1 MNQSIK
7 SLHKILQLEQ
17 AKGYNNTAVMGGL
30 DRYLQ
35 GWRSSAG
42 DTTPSL
48 FSTQSDFAYA
58 ALSKQQRESWVTTTL
73 LQLAVE
79 TSTPSIQKN
88 SKAIPHATSSHDHP
102 LDSPITVIK
111 GVNQTVAKGFARM
124 GVTTIRDM
132 LYLFPRRH
140 LDYSQRRTVSEL
152 QTGIEQTLMATVLE
166 TQQVN
171 LGVRRSTE
179 ANIGD
184 HTGSIRVVWFNQPYL
199 ARTLRPHSKIVVSG
213 KVGIFKGKK
222 VFESPE
228 WEFMESADLVHTGRL
243 VPIYPLTQGL
253 TSRVVRRIL
262 KQAIDGWSQQMPDS
276 LPKEIQTRCGLI
288 PLTLAIEQA
297 HFPDTVYMKDQA
309 RRRLAFDEFFILQLG
324 VLSKKYNW
332 QELQQG
338 NALQAVDETIQKFV
352 SSLPFPLTKA
362 QERVLQDIG
371 TDLKRPKPMSRLLQ
385 GDVGSGKTVIAI
397 AALLTGVASGFQ
409 GALMAPTEIL
419 AEQHFNSIST
429 LFEKT
434 GHLEKK
440 QSNLCTYSLLLPSQR
455 SLTIALLTGSLSPKE
470 KEATHQ
476 SIQEGS
482 IDLVIGT
489 QALIQ
494 KGVHYANLGV
504 AVVDEQH
511 RFGVM
516 QRSSLSQKGTQ
527 PHILVM
533 SATPIPRTL
542 ALTLYGDLNLSI
554 IDQLPPGRKAIR
566 TRCVSPEQREKAY
579 SFLRSKVEEK
589 RQAFIICPLIEESDK
604 IEAKAAIQEY
614 HRLSEVAFPDLRLGL
629 LHGRM
634 PNSEKEQIMRAF
646 RARELDILVSTSVV
660 EVGIDVPNATIM
672 MIEGADRFGLSQ
684 LHQFRGRVGRGEH
697 QSFCLLLSEST
708 STEAQERLSVLE
720 RTQDGFSL
728 AEEDLRL
735 RGPGDFFGTR
745 QSGLPNLRMA
755 RLSDVSILEMAREE
769 AIRLFHQ
776 DPELKK
782 PEHVLLAKERN
793 QMWEQRVVSVD
804 KKLKKTT
811 RTASQADSS

>member
-1 MNQSIK
+1 MNQSIE
-7 SLHKILQLEQ
+7 SLHKILQLEK
-17 AKGYNNTAVMGGL
+17 AKGYNNTAVIGGL

-35 GWRSSAG
+35 GWRSSVG
-42 DTTPSL
+42 DATTSP
-48 FSTQSDFAYA
+48 FSIQSDFSYA
-58 ALSKQQRESWVTTTL
+58 ALTQQQRETWVTTTL
-73 LQLAVE
+73 LKLTGK
-79 TSTPSIQKN
+79 TSTSSIQIN
-88 SKAIPHATSSHDHP
+88 TQAITQVIPPVEHT
-102 LDSPITVIK
+102 LDSPITIIK
-111 GVNQTVAKGFARM
+111 GVNQTVAKGFSRM
-124 GVTTIRDM
+124 GLITIRDM
-132 LYLFPRRH
+132 LYFFPRRH

-152 QTGIEQTLMATVLE
+152 EAGTEQTLVATVFE
-166 TQQVN
+166 AQQVN
-171 LGVRRSTE
+171 LGTRRSTE
-179 ANIGD
+179 AYIGD
-184 HTGSIRVVWFNQPYL
+184 NTGTIRAVWFNQPYL

-213 KVGIFKGKK
+213 KVGVFKGKN

-228 WEFMESADLVHTGRL
+228 WELMEFDDLVHTGRL
-243 VPIYPLTQGL
+243 VPVYPLTQGL

-262 KQAIDGWSQQMPDS
+262 KQVIDGWAHQMSDY
-276 LPKEIQTRCGLI
+276 LPNEIQTRCGLI
-288 PLTLAIEQA
+288 PLASALEQA
-297 HFPDTVYMKDQA
+297 HFPKTLYAKDQA

-324 VLSKKYNW
+324 VISKKHNW

-338 NALQAVDETIQKFV
+338 NALDAVDETIQRFV
-352 SSLPFPLTKA
+352 SSLPFSLTKA
-362 QERVLQDIG
+362 QERVLKEIG
-371 TDLKRPKPMSRLLQ
+371 TDLKQPKPMSRLLQ

-397 AALLTGVASGFQ
+397 ASLLTAVANGLQ

-419 AEQHFNSIST
+419 AEQHFNSILT
-429 LFEKT
+429 LFERI
-434 GHLEKK
+434 GHLEQR
-440 QSNLCTYSLLLPSQR
+440 QSNLCTYSYLLPSKR
-455 SLTIALLTGSLSPKE
+455 SLTVALLTGSVSPKE
-470 KEATHQ
+470 KQATHQ
-476 SIQEGS
+476 SIREGS

-494 KGVHYANLGV
+494 KGVHFANLGV

-516 QRSSLSQKGTQ
+516 QRSALSQKGTQ

-579 SFLRSKVEEK
+579 SFLRSKIEEE
-589 RQAFIICPLIEESDK
+589 RQAFIICPLVEESDK

-614 HRLSEVAFPDLRLGL
+614 QRLSEMAFPDLRLGL

-634 PNSEKEQIMRAF
+634 TNSEKEKIMRSF
-646 RARELDILVSTSVV
+646 RARELDILVTTSVV

-672 MIEGADRFGLSQ
+672 MVEGADRFGLSQ

-708 STEAQERLSVLE
+708 STEAQERLGVLE
-720 RTQDGFSL
+720 RTQDGFLL

-745 QSGLPNLRMA
+745 QSGLSNLRMA
-755 RLSDVSILEMAREE
+755 KLSDVSILELAREE
-769 AIRLFHQ
+769 AIRMFGQ

-793 QMWEQRVVSVD
+793 HIWEQRIASAEG
-804 KKLKKTT
+804 KSK
-811 RTASQADSS
+811 RTHAASQADSS